1 MQRRLIRTL
10 VATGLVSLA
19 ALAATTT
26 SASSATAGDLN
37 HVHALPIKG
46 GKSTGVPVS
55 NAAGKAPSLKS
66 NGITYHGGPVMTAST
81 TNAYVI
87 WYGTWATGKQAIIED
102 FLSSI
107 GGTPRFNT
115 NTSYYDGSGRKVV
128 NSVTYVAST
137 TDAYSQGSTNLSD
150 GAILNVVSGAITG
163 GKLPADPNGV
173 YFVFT
178 SSDVTKSGFLT
189 NYCGWHT
196 YATIASKNIKYSFVG
211 DPSGASVSSCAGQ
224 TASSPNG
231 DVGADAMISIITHE
245 LEEAVTDPNLNAW
258 YDSRGY
264 ENSDKCAWTWGTTYT
279 TSNGAKANVKI
290 GSRDYLIQRNWVN
303 ASGGY
308 CSMSY

>member
-1 MQRRLIRTL
+1 MNRRILH
-10 VATGLVSLA
+10 
-19 ALAATTT
+19 ALATVGVVTAL
-26 SASSATAGDLN
+26 SFSGASVASTATAGELN

-46 GKSTGVPVS
+46 GRTTGVPVS
-55 NAAGKAPSLKS
+55 NWAGKPGAVKT

-87 WYGTWATGKQAIIED
+87 WYGTWASGKQAIIED
-102 FLSSI
+102 FLRGI

-128 NSVTYVAST
+128 NSVTYAAST

-150 GAILNVVSGAITG
+150 GAILNVVSAAITG
-163 GKLPADPNGV
+163 GGLPADPNGV

-196 YATIASKNIKYSFVG
+196 YATISATNVKYSFVG
-211 DPSGASVSSCAGQ
+211 DPTGASVSSCAGQ

-231 DVGADAMISIITHE
+231 DVGADAMISVITHE

-258 YDSRGY
+258 YDNRGY

-308 CSMSY
+308 CSLSY